1 MKKIIILT
9 FLLSGILI
17 NAWSQSTSQ
26 SQTISLT
33 INNILE
39 LDFDNTTPNLGFT
52 FDNATAFENGITNNS
67 AAGFRVRSNKNWIVN
82 VKANSANFAAT
93 VGGDANVNAS
103 TLYIRKNGTT
113 NGFGLTTTDQPLANG
128 NKGGFGANT
137 FKIDYIANPGYISP
151 ATYSLNVTFTVTA
164 P

>member
-1 MKKIIILT
+1 MKKKLILT
-9 FLLSGILI
+9 LFLSVILI
-17 NAWSQSTSQ
+17 NAWSHSTSR
-26 SQTISLT
+26 SQTITLT

-39 LDFDNTTPNLGFT
+39 LDFDNTAPNLGFT
-52 FDNATAFENGITNNS
+52 FNNATAFENGITNNS

-82 VKANSANFAAT
+82 VKANSANFSAT
-93 VGGDANVNAS
+93 SGGDANVGAG
-103 TLYIRKNGTT
+103 TLRIRKNGTT
-113 NGFGLTTTDQPLANG
+113 SSFGLTTTDQPLANG